1 MSTIMKPIKIAVS
14 LLFFCVAG
22 MGFSAVLIDHGL
34 ASRLAFDLFAM
45 AGLLVS
51 LPAFF
56 IVILTD

>member
-1 MSTIMKPIKIAVS
+1 MKPIKIAVC
-14 LLFFCVAG
+14 LLFLCVAG

-34 ASRLAFDLFAM
+34 ATRLAFDLFAM

-51 LPAFF
+51 IPAFF

>member
-1 MSTIMKPIKIAVS
+1 MKPIKIAAA
-14 LLFFCVAG
+14 LLFFCLAG

-51 LPAFF
+51 VPAFL